1 MADFLRNLL
10 TFKYFRS
17 KDCCS
22 NGAHRERVCKFWSKQ
37 EWEADKS
44 SSKSSSLHA
53 PQSRYQELEVA
64 LDSSSAT
71 INQLNE
77 NVESLRIGELEQ
89 APSAVSMQ
97 QQEEDRNSENK
108 SALQLEQQVKELQEK
123 QLSEVKEMEMKEDI
137 WTLRRRRCLSPCQAS
152 WRTWRA
158 GRPCPEIGKEH
169 LQVPC
174 LKTWPELVP
183 GYRHLEGGEKGTLT
197 FPLSWEAHTPTL
209 PPLLPPRSTAKV
221 DTHRKR
227 GRVE

>member
-77 NVESLRIGELEQ
+77 NVESLK
-89 APSAVSMQ
+89 Q
-97 QQEEDRNSENK
+97 QKKQVEH
-108 SALQLEQQVKELQEK
+108 QLEEEKKANYGNTQSTNRAVRGEWKVWSFLLSSQECFFPS
-123 QLSEVKEMEMKEDI
+123 LSVLA
-137 WTLRRRRCLSPCQAS
+137 WLFSQRFNSRQ
-152 WRTWRA
+152 
-158 GRPCPEIGKEH
+158 
-169 LQVPC
+169 
-174 LKTWPELVP
+174 
-183 GYRHLEGGEKGTLT
+183 
-197 FPLSWEAHTPTL
+197 
-209 PPLLPPRSTAKV
+209 STSSCW
-221 DTHRKR
+221 KR
-227 GRVE
+227 QT

>member
-44 SSKSSSLHA
+44 SSNSSSLHA

-97 QQEEDRNSENK
+97 QQEEDRRQPGVSQLLWVSWGHRGER
-108 SALQLEQQVKELQEK
+108 ALDAELGGHTAARGLDGEDEK
-123 QLSEVKEMEMKEDI
+123 F
-137 WTLRRRRCLSPCQAS
+137 RCGEPRPFHTVPLK
-152 WRTWRA
+152 RA
-158 GRPCPEIGKEH
+158 
-169 LQVPC
+169 
-174 LKTWPELVP
+174 
-183 GYRHLEGGEKGTLT
+183 
-197 FPLSWEAHTPTL
+197 
-209 PPLLPPRSTAKV
+209 
-221 DTHRKR
+221 R
-227 GRVE
+227 GRLSIQLGQ

>member
-77 NVESLRIGELEQ
+77 NVESLK
-89 APSAVSMQ
+89 Q
-97 QQEEDRNSENK
+97 QKKQVEH
-108 SALQLEQQVKELQEK
+108 QLEECLLGFSPKGSIPDNQHPHVGKGRL
-123 QLSEVKEMEMKEDI
+123 EDH
-137 WTLRRRRCLSPCQAS
+137 S
-152 WRTWRA
+152 
-158 GRPCPEIGKEH
+158 
-169 LQVPC
+169 
-174 LKTWPELVP
+174 
-183 GYRHLEGGEKGTLT
+183 
-197 FPLSWEAHTPTL
+197 L
-209 PPLLPPRSTAKV
+209 PY
-221 DTHRKR
+221 
-227 GRVE
+227 

>member
-1 MADFLRNLL
+1 MLEKADLKTTVYHTKRAATPFEGE
-10 TFKYFRS
+10 S
-17 KDCCS
+17 KDLTS
-22 NGAHRERVCKFWSKQ
+22 HLQ
-37 EWEADKS
+37 Y
-44 SSKSSSLHA
+44 SL
-53 PQSRYQELEVA
+53 Q
-64 LDSSSAT
+64 
-71 INQLNE
+71 
-77 NVESLRIGELEQ
+77 RIGELEQ

-123 QLSEVKEMEMKEDI
+123 KLSEVKEMEMKEDI

-183 GYRHLEGGEKGTLT
+183 GYRHLEGGEKGTLA

>member
-123 QLSEVKEMEMKEDI
+123 QLSEEMKEDI

-158 GRPCPEIGKEH
+158 GRPCVLISRDIRECPHSLSLHKYKEE
-169 LQVPC
+169 V
-174 LKTWPELVP
+174 T
-183 GYRHLEGGEKGTLT
+183 
-197 FPLSWEAHTPTL
+197 
-209 PPLLPPRSTAKV
+209 
-221 DTHRKR
+221 
-227 GRVE
+227 

>member
-44 SSKSSSLHA
+44 SSNSSSLHA

-97 QQEEDRNSENK
+97 QQEEDRVSPMSCPVPWQPGFPDAGVSLK
-108 SALQLEQQVKELQEK
+108 VPSAGCSVLP
-123 QLSEVKEMEMKEDI
+123 
-137 WTLRRRRCLSPCQAS
+137 RRQ
-152 WRTWRA
+152 
-158 GRPCPEIGKEH
+158 H
-169 LQVPC
+169 
-174 LKTWPELVP
+174 
-183 GYRHLEGGEKGTLT
+183 
-197 FPLSWEAHTPTL
+197 AHFS
-209 PPLLPPRSTAKV
+209 LLLCMV
-221 DTHRKR
+221 VR
-227 GRVE
+227 GSLG

>member
-158 GRPCPEIGKEH
+158 GRPWPGSTRGDAAMRPGFMVSVRMVESENSRCQVVAGNNNEI
-169 LQVPC
+169 
-174 LKTWPELVP
+174 WPA
-183 GYRHLEGGEKGTLT
+183 EGCNTKSQ
-197 FPLSWEAHTPTL
+197 FPSQF
-209 PPLLPPRSTAKV
+209 S
-221 DTHRKR
+221 D
-227 GRVE
+227 

>member
-123 QLSEVKEMEMKEDI
+123 QLSEEMKEDI

-158 GRPCPEIGKEH
+158 GRPWSRHQRVPSLTLSAQIQRRGHVSTQYGSH
-169 LQVPC
+169 LRDKRRGLRMKPTLLVLCSWIPQP
-174 LKTWPELVP
+174 PEL
-183 GYRHLEGGEKGTLT
+183 
-197 FPLSWEAHTPTL
+197 
-209 PPLLPPRSTAKV
+209 
-221 DTHRKR
+221 
-227 GRVE
+227 

>member
-123 QLSEVKEMEMKEDI
+123 QLSEEMKEDI

-158 GRPCPEIGKEH
+158 GRPWPKQVNCLSPGVRDEPKQHGETLS
-169 LQVPC
+169 LQKLQKYLGMVVC
-174 LKTWPELVP
+174 VYGFSNSGSEAGGLLEP
-183 GYRHLEGGEKGTLT
+183 GRLR
-197 FPLSWEAHTPTL
+197 
-209 PPLLPPRSTAKV
+209 LL
-221 DTHRKR
+221 
-227 GRVE
+227 

>member
-123 QLSEVKEMEMKEDI
+123 QLSEEMKEDI

-158 GRPCPEIGKEH
+158 GRPWISLCNPKWH
-169 LQVPC
+169 
-174 LKTWPELVP
+174 
-183 GYRHLEGGEKGTLT
+183 Y
-197 FPLSWEAHTPTL
+197 LSSL
-209 PPLLPPRSTAKV
+209 PPPLHGLKRSFHLSFPKCWDYRCKPLRPA
-221 DTHRKR
+221 
-227 GRVE
+227 